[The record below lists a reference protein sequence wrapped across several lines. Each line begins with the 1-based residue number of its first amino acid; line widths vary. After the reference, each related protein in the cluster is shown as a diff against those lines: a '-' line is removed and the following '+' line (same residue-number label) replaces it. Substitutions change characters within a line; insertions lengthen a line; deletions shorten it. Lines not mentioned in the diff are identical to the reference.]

1 MLIFRLCVM
10 RISGIDVHLM
20 TKKSITSNA
29 YYFYHD
35 GFIKN
40 QRILI
45 QEKRIIN
52 NGISFTQRPNT
63 GIF

>member
-29 YYFYHD
+29 YYFYRD
-35 GFIKN
+35 DFN
-40 QRILI
+40 ENRRIFI

-52 NGISFTQRPNT
+52 NVIPFT
-63 GIF
+63 